1 MNAIQTVVGIKNAKL
16 FPNDRDTIEVK
27 IGKDTRVKADLSY
40 FDSNAGYD
48 IRVAPPQ
55 KAKETGR
62 EYIKLSLSV
71 GKEQDRKFYNG
82 LLNVV
87 KKADSKYS
95 FSGYLDVDGVRTV
108 KVMVKK
114 PVEGTAFHTVT
125 FSIEKAAEGASP
137 VEPKPAAVTPSA
149 TQGDPF

>member
-1 MNAIQTVVGIKNAKL
+1 MNAIESVIAIKNAKL
-16 FPNDRDTIEVK
+16 FPNERDNVEVK
-27 IGKDTRVKADLSY
+27 IGKDRRVKAALSY
-40 FDSNAGYD
+40 FDSNVGFD

-71 GKEQDRKFYNG
+71 GKEQNRKFFNG

-87 KKADSKYS
+87 KKEGSKYS
-95 FSGYLDVDGVRTV
+95 YSGHLDVDGTRTV

-114 PVEGTAFHTVT
+114 PEEGTAFHTVI
-125 FSIEKAAEGASP
+125 FSKEKATESTPAESQQT
-137 VEPKPAAVTPSA
+137 VAAA
-149 TQGDPF
+149 DQCDPF

>member
-1 MNAIQTVVGIKNAKL
+1 MNAIETVIAIKNAKL
-16 FPNDRDTIEVK
+16 FPNDRDNVEVK
-27 IGKDTRVKADLSY
+27 IGKEARVKAMLSY
-40 FDSNAGYD
+40 FDSNIGYD

-71 GKEQDRKFYNG
+71 GKDEGRKFYNG

-87 KKADSKYS
+87 KKADSNYS

-114 PVEGTAFHTVT
+114 PAEGTAFHTVI
-125 FSIEKAAEGASP
+125 FSKEKPNDNGNKAESQQPQPADNQA
-137 VEPKPAAVTPSA
+137 EP
-149 TQGDPF
+149 F